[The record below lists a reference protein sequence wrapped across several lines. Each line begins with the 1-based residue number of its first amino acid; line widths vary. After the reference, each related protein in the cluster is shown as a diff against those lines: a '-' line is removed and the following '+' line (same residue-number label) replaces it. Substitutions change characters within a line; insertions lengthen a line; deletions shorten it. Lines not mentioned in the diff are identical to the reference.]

1 MHNIPR
7 VMWQNDCEDLVAMAK
22 YCDLSEKIIFLDERE
37 AARPGYI
44 LEMKN
49 ISEVETVMRGPRG
62 IRSGQHFSLW
72 SHEAGF
78 SSWRARSAAIS
89 CRSPPQLWSGDKKY
103 ASSASSREY
112 ILFDGLAPRLSH
124 VSHVIPEPEPESR
137 YGHANYGP
145 GERGLQRAARQG
157 RSYEQHGITLA
168 LCLWY

>member
-62 IRSGQHFSLW
+62 IRSGQHFSL
-72 SHEAGF
+72 
-78 SSWRARSAAIS
+78 
-89 CRSPPQLWSGDKKY
+89 
-103 ASSASSREY
+103 
-112 ILFDGLAPRLSH
+112 
-124 VSHVIPEPEPESR
+124 
-137 YGHANYGP
+137 
-145 GERGLQRAARQG
+145 
-157 RSYEQHGITLA
+157 
-168 LCLWY
+168 

>member
-1 MHNIPR
+1 MDHASPR
-7 VMWQNDCEDLVAMAK
+7 ALHGNSRQSSMSPR
-22 YCDLSEKIIFLDERE
+22 LSSSCLRSHFPTWLR
-37 AARPGYI
+37 
-44 LEMKN
+44 LWSN
-49 ISEVETVMRGPRG
+49 QTVMRGPRG